1 MKIFYGR
8 RDQECN
14 DGIGCSGTF
23 PVSGSLGLYHQNICG
38 LRSKVNHDLPHLICI
53 SEHHL
58 NNVEMDYI
66 HLPNY
71 KLGAKYCRTSSLKG
85 GVCIFI
91 HNNIKFQVIKLDLF
105 CRDKDIEVCAVKLQL
120 TNINTYVLMVYRA
133 PSGNLDYFLNKLDI
147 ILKTLLHPNFEY
159 MMSPHIVQ
167 VKKKAAQ
174 RLGLLSS
181 LLHRRSGL
189 SIRNGVLLYKQLIR
203 PMMDYACWVKFQAGC
218 QPRNCIAGWKSTRV

>member
-38 LRSKVNHDLPHLICI
+38 LRRKVNHDVPHLICI

-71 KLGAKYCRTSSLKG
+71 KLGAKYSRKSSLKG
-85 GVCIFI
+85 GVFIFI
-91 HNNIKFQVIKLDLF
+91 HNIKFQVIKLDLF

-120 TNINTYVLMVYRA
+120 TNINTCVLMVYRA

-159 MMSPHIVQ
+159 IIC
-167 VKKKAAQ
+167 
-174 RLGLLSS
+174 RLTSSRSKRKLPNAWACLALSFTGEVVCP
-181 LLHRRSGL
+181 SGTE
-189 SIRNGVLLYKQLIR
+189 Y
-203 PMMDYACWVKFQAGC
+203 F
-218 QPRNCIAGWKSTRV
+218 CISSSYGP